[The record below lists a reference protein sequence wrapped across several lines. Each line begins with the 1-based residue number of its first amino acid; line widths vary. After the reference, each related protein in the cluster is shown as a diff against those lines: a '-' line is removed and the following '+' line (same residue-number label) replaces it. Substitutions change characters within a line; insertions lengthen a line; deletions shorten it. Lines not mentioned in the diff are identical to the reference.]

1 MPRPCKRR
9 RVCAEPSCGHFGP
22 KDAPGMSRQTVTMT
36 LDEFEAIRL
45 IDREGRNQEQCA
57 LLMNVARTTVQA
69 IYSSARGKL
78 AECLVD
84 GKELRIEGGDY
95 VLCDGSIRKTCGCGN
110 PNCRCDSET
119 QEEMTMK
126 IAVTY
131 ENGQV
136 FQHFGHTE
144 QFKIYDVADGKIVS
158 AQVVDTNG
166 SGHGAL
172 GGFLAAM
179 GVDTLI
185 CGGIG
190 GGAQNALQEAGIQ
203 FYGGAS
209 GNADQA
215 VEALLAGKLAFD
227 PNVHCDHHDHE
238 GHHHGGDHHCGG
250 HCGH

>member
-22 KDAPGMSRQTVTMT
+22 KDAVDAPRQTVIMT

-45 IDREGRNQEQCA
+45 IDLEGRTQEQCA
-57 LLMNVARTTVQA
+57 MMMNVARTTVQA
-69 IYSSARGKL
+69 IYSSARSKL
-78 AECLVD
+78 AECLVQ

-110 PNCRCDSET
+110 PNCRCNE
-119 QEEMTMK
+119 EEMTMK

-144 QFKIYDVADGKIVS
+144 QFKVYEVADGKILS

-172 GGFLAAM
+172 GGFLAAL

-190 GGAQNALQEAGIQ
+190 GGAQNALREAGIQ

-209 GNADQA
+209 GNADAA
-215 VEALLAGKLAFD
+215 VEALLAGTLEFD

-238 GHHHGGDHHCGG
+238 GHGGDHHCGG
-250 HCGH
+250 HCHS

>member
-9 RVCAEPSCGHFGP
+9 RVCAEPNCGHFGP
-22 KDAPGMSRQTVTMT
+22 KDIPEAPHQTVIMT
-36 LDEFEAIRL
+36 LDEFESIRL
-45 IDREGRNQEQCA
+45 IDREGRTQEQCA

-69 IYSSARGKL
+69 IYSSAREKL

-110 PNCRCDSET
+110 PNCRCDPET

-144 QFKIYDVADGKIVS
+144 QFKVYEVADGKIVS
-158 AQVVDTNG
+158 ARVVDTNG
-166 SGHGAL
+166 SGHSAL
-172 GGFLAAM
+172 GGFLADL

-190 GGAQNALQEAGIQ
+190 GGAQNALTEAGIR
-203 FYGGAS
+203 FYGGVT

-215 VEALLAGKLAFD
+215 VEALLSGGLAFD

-238 GHHHGGDHHCGG
+238 GHEHGGDHHCGG
-250 HCGH
+250 HCH

>member
-1 MPRPCKRR
+1 MARPTRCR
-9 RVCAEPSCGHFGP
+9 RVCAEPDCLGF
-22 KDAPGMSRQTVTMT
+22 APRTETGAGEVVLTV
-36 LDEFEAIRL
+36 DEYEVIRL
-45 IDREGRNQEQCA
+45 VDYEKRTHEQCA
-57 LLMNVARTTVQA
+57 AQMEVSRTTVTE
-69 IYSSARGKL
+69 IYESARFKLSDSLVNGKAL
-78 AECLVD
+78 A
-84 GKELRIEGGDY
+84 IAGGHYRVCRGD
-95 VLCDGSIRKTCGCGN
+95 RERGCGR
-110 PNCRCDSET
+110 NCWWALRGNLCEKG
-119 QEEMTMK
+119 EAVMR

-131 ENGQV
+131 EDGQV

-238 GHHHGGDHHCGG
+238 GHDHGGDHHCGG